1 MVMKPADARVL
12 WTEINQDATDSLVL
26 YCGAGVTIDR
36 TGVSWNTLVT
46 EVARQTLRSSD
57 RRRNT
62 NFGEECAKFFRSAD
76 FSAEHKATVAAAG
89 VNPDVIAKVIADT
102 LYRRSGYRQ
111 GRLLDKITQLA
122 VTLACFGKRYISSQ
136 LTTIRLLKSPFSK
149 QYRNFHARFDVTL
162 KCASVHSNLAIQS
175 LIGLR
180 SFNTAQLQVLI

>member
-76 FSAEHKATVAAAG
+76 FSAEHKAALHNWG
-89 VNPDVIAKVIADT
+89 CSWGLNPPVS
-102 LYRRSGYRQ
+102 RS
-111 GRLLDKITQLA
+111 
-122 VTLACFGKRYISSQ
+122 
-136 LTTIRLLKSPFSK
+136 
-149 QYRNFHARFDVTL
+149 ARVM
-162 KCASVHSNLAIQS
+162 
-175 LIGLR
+175 
-180 SFNTAQLQVLI
+180 